1 VPYGGAVAELLPLFP
16 LGHVLMPGCP
26 LPLRIFEP
34 RYQRLL
40 ADVTAP
46 QAARHFGVVALTS
59 GLEVDTGL
67 NEAQPRLADVGTL
80 AEILEVHPADDGT
93 VRLLT
98 GGGRRFRIE
107 RLVDSGTPYL
117 QAEVSYLP
125 EVVGELPAGLASSAR
140 ALAGEYVRLVAG
152 LTGTAPELHEPYPTD
167 DPILLSYRLAT
178 ETPMAQADK
187 QSLLEDETA
196 TARFLHVQRVL
207 RRELKLLR
215 STRSVAVSPA
225 VLQIARRP
233 N

>member
-1 VPYGGAVAELLPLFP
+1 VAELLPLFP

-34 RYQRLL
+34 RYRRLL
-40 ADVTAP
+40 ADVTADG
-46 QAARHFGVVALTS
+46 AARQFGVVALTS
-59 GLEVDTGL
+59 GVEVDTGFDD
-67 NEAQPRLADVGTL
+67 QRRLAEVGTV
-80 AEILEVHPADDGT
+80 AEVLEIHPADDGT
-93 VRLLT
+93 VELFT

-107 RLVDSGTPYL
+107 RLVESDAPYL
-117 QAEVSYLP
+117 QAQLSYLP
-125 EVVGELPAGLASSAR
+125 ELTGELPPGLPAAAR
-140 ALAGEYVRLVAG
+140 ALAQEYVRLVAG
-152 LTGTAPELHEPYPTD
+152 LTGAAAELHEPYPTD

-178 ETPMAQADK
+178 ETPLSQAD
-187 QSLLEDETA
+187 QQLLLEDETA
-196 TARFLHVQRVL
+196 LARFLHVQRVL